1 MATTTT
7 QASSMTFL
15 FVFFFIVMLIVL
27 IMLIIALIKK
37 RKETF
42 VKPRRQL
49 LIPKQR
55 FEAGGN
61 CTDGCIYRQ
70 RNRGVFVD
78 SECENMCRNWYEGNP
93 AATQKDYFDSV
104 TASINS
110 GANVYQYGI

>member
-1 MATTTT
+1 MA
-7 QASSMTFL
+7 QATNSSSMTFL
-15 FVFFFIVMLIVL
+15 FIMLFVVFL
-27 IMLIIALIKK
+27 IMVIILVIALIKK
-37 RKETF
+37 RKESF
-42 VKPRRQL
+42 VKPYRQL
-49 LIPKQR
+49 VIPSLR

-78 SECENMCRNWYEGNP
+78 SECENMCRNWYEGPDAQN
-93 AATQKDYFDSV
+93 KKNYFDSV